1 MTSVPQLL
9 IAPPSGASHLRSE
22 CRGSGDMS
30 GSGVCGRSDCRV
42 PVTLPPYAL
51 SAPVFRFRNL
61 AALAGRAPIGG
72 AREVALACF
81 VAARLVS
88 DCCDPTLELDEE
100 LRAARCAGA
109 KGWLGTI
116 AIPSPVRT
124 PVAKLAEAS
133 ALANPAVMAP
143 LVSSLARAA
152 ESFLDAASR
161 SELDV
166 LAAKLAAMKPPALV
180 SREPL
185 VASG

>member
-1 MTSVPQLL
+1 
-9 IAPPSGASHLRSE
+9 
-22 CRGSGDMS
+22 MS
-30 GSGVCGRSDCRV
+30 GNRAYRRSDCRV

-51 SAPVFRFRNL
+51 SAPVFRFRHL

-81 VAARLVS
+81 VAARLVA
-88 DCCDPTLELDEE
+88 DCCDPTLDIDEVA
-100 LRAARCAGA
+100 RAARCAGA

-133 ALANPAVMAP
+133 AMGNPTVMAP
-143 LVSSLARAA
+143 LVSSLANAA

-166 LAAKLAAMKPPALV
+166 LAARLASMVPSAPLSHPPLLAT
-180 SREPL
+180 R
-185 VASG
+185 

>member
-1 MTSVPQLL
+1 M
-9 IAPPSGASHLRSE
+9 
-22 CRGSGDMS
+22 
-30 GSGVCGRSDCRV
+30 

-51 SAPVFRFRNL
+51 SAPVFRFRHL

-81 VAARLVS
+81 VAVRLVS
-88 DCCDPTLELDEE
+88 DCCDPTLDIDEAA
-100 LRAARCAGA
+100 RAARCAGA

-133 ALANPAVMAP
+133 ATADPTVMAP

-152 ESFLDAASR
+152 ETFLDAASR
-161 SELDV
+161 AELDV
-166 LAAKLAAMKPPALV
+166 LAARLATMEPPAPAPA

-185 VASG
+185 VASH

>member
-1 MTSVPQLL
+1 M
-9 IAPPSGASHLRSE
+9 
-22 CRGSGDMS
+22 
-30 GSGVCGRSDCRV
+30 
-42 PVTLPPYAL
+42 LPPYAL
-51 SAPVFRFRNL
+51 SAPVFRFRHL

-88 DCCDPTLELDEE
+88 DCSDPALDLDEAS
-100 LRAARCAGA
+100 RTARCAGA

-133 ALANPAVMAP
+133 ATADPAVMAP
-143 LVSSLARAA
+143 LVASLAKAA

-161 SELDV
+161 SELDA
-166 LAAKLAAMKPPALV
+166 LMATLTEAARRAPAAESA
-180 SREPL
+180 L
-185 VASG
+185 VASR

>member
-1 MTSVPQLL
+1 M
-9 IAPPSGASHLRSE
+9 
-22 CRGSGDMS
+22 
-30 GSGVCGRSDCRV
+30 

-51 SAPVFRFRNL
+51 SAPVFRFRHL

-88 DCCDPTLELDEE
+88 DCCDPALELDEPA
-100 LRAARCAGA
+100 LAARCAGA

-133 ALANPAVMAP
+133 ATASPAAMAP
-143 LVSSLARAA
+143 LVSSLANAA

-166 LAAKLAAMKPPALV
+166 LAARLASMAPLTPV
-180 SREPL
+180 SHAQL
-185 VASG
+185 VASH